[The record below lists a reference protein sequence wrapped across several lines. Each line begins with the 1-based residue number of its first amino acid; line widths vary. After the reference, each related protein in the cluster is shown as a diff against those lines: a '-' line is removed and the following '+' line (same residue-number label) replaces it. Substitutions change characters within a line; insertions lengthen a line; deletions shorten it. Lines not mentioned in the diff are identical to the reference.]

1 MNNNLEID
9 KVIIKP
15 GERKNWEINVNSRI
29 SDSVKIPITTIN
41 GKKDGPTLCVT
52 AGVHPTEYSCIEAAL
67 QISREININNLSG
80 NRNIIYSDWNN
91 LLENRETYTIFPEI
105 GDIYYSLAGNEYNFC

>member
-41 GKKDGPTLCVT
+41 GKNEGPTLCIT
-52 AGVHPTEYSCIEAAL
+52 AG
-67 QISREININNLSG
+67 
-80 NRNIIYSDWNN
+80 
-91 LLENRETYTIFPEI
+91 F
-105 GDIYYSLAGNEYNFC
+105 